1 MLNGLFPQ
9 SFVLFKRF
17 NIRFDIGLNVFLMN
31 LMYYRNTYYNVSNI
45 RVWDKS
51 IESQKLHSL
60 HSRMHHPQAFSYIK
74 KS

>member
-1 MLNGLFPQ
+1 MLNDLFPQ

-45 RVWDKS
+45 REFGTSQLKVKIS
-51 IESQKLHSL
+51 IPSIHGCIISKLFL
-60 HSRMHHPQAFSYIK
+60 I
-74 KS
+74 

>member
-1 MLNGLFPQ
+1 MLNDLFPQ

-17 NIRFDIGLNVFLMN
+17 NIRFDIGLNVFLMK

-45 RVWDKS
+45 R
-51 IESQKLHSL
+51 EFGTSQKLHSL